1 MATHSSILAWRIPR
15 TEEPCELQS
24 MGLAKSQTWLS
35 DFHFSAS
42 SQDRFINTSFT
53 LLTKTAKK
61 KKTET
66 KYMTQQFSSHQA
78 TKHSSFWKLENRRHE
93 VYHCHISLRWETSQA
108 VAQRGEPLNWGNGAE
123 SPGEAKQ
130 PGFTRWKPKSR
141 ATQRASPGDFRKA
154 PEYSPEYWSHMRV
167 TDDLSAESDLDL
179 VSRRDSCW
187 HRARNSTS

>member
-1 MATHSSILAWRIPR
+1 MATHSSILAWRILQ

-24 MGLAKSQTWLS
+24 MGFAKSQTRLS

-42 SQDRFINTSFT
+42 SRGRFIDTSFT
-53 LLTKTAKK
+53 LPTKTAKK

-66 KYMTQQFSSHQA
+66 KYMTQQFSTHQA
-78 TKHSSFWKLENRRHE
+78 TKNSSFWKLENRRHE

-130 PGFTRWKPKSR
+130 PGFTRWKPKRR

-154 PEYSPEYWSHMRV
+154 RV
-167 TDDLSAESDLDL
+167 FTRVLITHEGD
-179 VSRRDSCW
+179 RRLKGREGPWFSE
-187 HRARNSTS
+187 